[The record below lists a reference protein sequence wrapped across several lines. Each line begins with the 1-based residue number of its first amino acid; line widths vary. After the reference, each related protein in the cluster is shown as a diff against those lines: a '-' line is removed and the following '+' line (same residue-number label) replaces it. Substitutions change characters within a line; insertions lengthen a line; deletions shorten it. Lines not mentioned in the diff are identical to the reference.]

1 MQSQVLFPLHEDLTP
16 DPTRNEP
23 GVWIRRLCILSSPNL
38 DALIREVPFECG
50 LNFIRTEE
58 RGDLEENVVAH
69 SVGKTLLMRLIRY
82 TLGEPNY
89 ASGES
94 QAELAKL
101 LPNGLVVAHWRVNGE
116 DWLVRRQLHDHEPN
130 STYCVHWQRE
140 AESSSGPTSDGATA
154 RSILAAC
161 MDAKDDDRVPFK
173 SFLKKLDSVIAED
186 LPRLELA
193 KDRIPHWEDLIGWF
207 ARDCECGYRQ
217 ANEWRHPDLNAGHT
231 GDLNQN
237 KLMMQWLCGLMSA
250 DEAELRNQHRQ
261 LLADQRKTKAAAE
274 KHSRTALLKEESLR
288 DSMDRPKTSD
298 SSASKG
304 KTDLFEENKEPSVT
318 EKAESMLKNSIKL
331 LEELKA
337 KSPVTALEKNATAVQ
352 AKLDQA
358 NTAAGELKGELTAA
372 IKYQRDLKAADRNN
386 PLLKHCNETPCG
398 LRNHFDRVRDLG
410 RDETIDDKLIDTD
423 QTVRQL
429 SDQEKAA
436 TENCKA
442 LQDELKRAQ
451 QALEAAK
458 DKQAESERLLIE
470 QIGRWKQH
478 VVDAKRFDAV
488 AKEASTYD
496 SAVNNLAKAIDDSS
510 AKQEAARKTLEHTKR
525 VVNASAAYTQVLQ
538 RVFNESATG
547 TIQVDGFG
555 LQPKPAKQLTPGGRA
570 LSAMATV
577 VSFDLACVMLSIAGV
592 GNHLR
597 FLIHDS
603 PREGEMEMPLFKR
616 IFDVACYL
624 ESCFGKS
631 LPSFQ
636 YIVTTTKA
644 PPSYCTETEPHT
656 RLVLHGRDEE
666 GRLLKCKF

>member
-1 MQSQVLFPLHEDLTP
+1 MQNQVLFPLHEDLTP
-16 DPTRNEP
+16 DPTRSEP
-23 GVWIRRLCILSSPNL
+23 SVWIHRLYILDEPNVSS
-38 DALIREVPFECG
+38 LIREVPFQRG
-50 LNFIRTEE
+50 LNIIRTEE

-69 SVGKTLLMRLIRY
+69 SVGKTMLMRLIRY

-89 ASGES
+89 ASEES
-94 QAELAKL
+94 QAELAKQ
-101 LPNGLVVAHWRVNGE
+101 LPNGLVVAHWRVKGE
-116 DWLVRRQLHDHEPN
+116 DWLVRRPLHDHEPN
-130 STYCVHWQRE
+130 SAYCVHIQQE
-140 AESSSGPTSDGATA
+140 PKSSFSLTSDDGKA
-154 RSILAAC
+154 RSLLAAC
-161 MDAKDDDRVPFK
+161 IEAKDDERVPFK
-173 SFLKKLDSVIAED
+173 SFLKKLDSVIESD
-186 LPRLELA
+186 LPRLELT

-217 ANEWRHPDLNAGHT
+217 ANEWRHPDINSGQT

-261 LLADQRKTKAAAE
+261 LLADQRKAKAAAE
-274 KHSRTALLKEESLR
+274 KHSRTASLKEESLR
-288 DSMDRPKTSD
+288 DSMDRPKTSEC
-298 SSASKG
+298 SASKD
-304 KTDLFEENKEPSVT
+304 KTDLFNENTEPSVT
-318 EKAESMLKNSIKL
+318 EKAESMLKHSIEL

-337 KSPVTALEKNATAVQ
+337 KSPVPALEKNAAAVQ

-386 PLLKHCNETPCG
+386 PLLKHCNETQCG
-398 LRNHFDRVRDLG
+398 LRNYFDRIRDLG
-410 RDETIDDKLIDTD
+410 HDETIDDKLVDTD

-429 SDQEKAA
+429 YNQEKEA
-436 TENCKA
+436 TENSKA
-442 LQDELKRAQ
+442 LQDELKQAR
-451 QALEAAK
+451 QALETAK
-458 DKQAESERLLIE
+458 HKQAESERLLIE

-488 AKEASTYD
+488 AKEASTHD
-496 SAVNNLAKAIDDSS
+496 SAITNLAKAIDDSS
-510 AKQEAARKTLEHTKR
+510 AKQETARKTLEHTKR
-525 VVNASAAYTQVLQ
+525 VANASAAYTQVLQ
-538 RVFNESATG
+538 RVFNETATG
-547 TIQVDGFG
+547 SIQVDGFG

-592 GNHLR
+592 GNHPR

-624 ESCFGKS
+624 ENCFGDAP
-631 LPSFQ
+631 PSFQ

-644 PPSYCTETEPHT
+644 PPSYCIDGERHT
-656 RLVLHGRDEE
+656 RLILHRRDDE
-666 GRLLKCKF
+666 GRLLKRTF

>member
-16 DPTRNEP
+16 DPNRIEP
-23 GVWIRRLCILSSPNL
+23 SVWIRRLYILGEPNVHS
-38 DALIREVPFECG
+38 LIREVPFERG
-50 LNFIRTEE
+50 LNIIRTEE

-89 ASGES
+89 ASEES
-94 QAELAKL
+94 RAELAKL

-130 STYCVHWQRE
+130 SAYCVHWQRDAE
-140 AESSSGPTSDGATA
+140 ASSGPTSNGSMA

-161 MDAKDDDRVPFK
+161 LDANDDDHVPFK
-173 SFLKKLDSVIAED
+173 SFLKKLDSVIAAG
-186 LPRLELA
+186 LPRLELT
-193 KDRIPHWEDLIGWF
+193 KDRLPHWEDLIGWF

-217 ANEWRHPDLNAGHT
+217 ANEWRHPDTNAGHA

-250 DEAELRNQHRQ
+250 GEAELRNQHRQ
-261 LLADQRKTKAAAE
+261 LLADQRKAKAAAE
-274 KHSRTALLKEESLR
+274 KHSRTASLKEESLR

-304 KTDLFEENKEPSVT
+304 KPDLFEENKEPSVT
-318 EKAESMLKNSIKL
+318 ERAESMLKNSIEL
-331 LEELKA
+331 LDELKA
-337 KSPVTALEKNATAVQ
+337 NSPVPALEKHATAVQ

-372 IKYQRDLKAADRNN
+372 IKYQRDMKAADRNN
-386 PLLKHCNETPCG
+386 PLLKHCSETPCG
-398 LRNHFDRVRDLG
+398 LRNHFDRLRDLG
-410 RDETIDDKLIDTD
+410 RDETIDDKRLDTD
-423 QTVRQL
+423 QSVRQL
-429 SDQEKAA
+429 TDQQKAA
-436 TENCKA
+436 TENCES
-442 LQDELKRAQ
+442 LHDELKQAQ
-451 QALEAAK
+451 QALEAAEL
-458 DKQAESERLLIE
+458 KQAESERLLIE

-478 VVDAKRFDAV
+478 VVDAKRFDTV
-488 AKEASTYD
+488 AKEASTHD
-496 SAVNNLAKAIDDSS
+496 SAVTNLAKAIDDSS

-525 VVNASAAYTQVLQ
+525 VANASAAYTQVLQ

-547 TIQVDGFG
+547 TLQVDGFG
-555 LQPKPAKQLTPGGRA
+555 MQPKPAKQLTPGGRA

-577 VSFDLACVMLSIAGV
+577 ISFDLACVMLSIAGV
-592 GNHLR
+592 GNHPR

-624 ESCFGKS
+624 ENCFGNS
-631 LPSFQ
+631 MPSFQ

-644 PPSYCTETEPHT
+644 PPSYCIEKEAHT
-656 RLVLHGRDEE
+656 RLVLHGRGND
-666 GRLLKCKF
+666 GRLLKMKF

>member
-1 MQSQVLFPLHEDLTP
+1 MQDQVLFPVHEDLTP
-16 DPTRNEP
+16 DPNRIEP
-23 GVWIRRLCILSSPNL
+23 SVWIRRLYILGEPNI
-38 DALIREVPFECG
+38 DSLIREVPFERG
-50 LNFIRTEE
+50 LNIIRTEE

-89 ASGES
+89 ASDES

-101 LPNGLVVAHWRVNGE
+101 LPNGTVVAHWRADGE
-116 DWLVRRQLHDHEPN
+116 DWLVRRPLHDHEPN
-130 STYCVHWQRE
+130 SAYCVHWQQD
-140 AESSSGPTSDGATA
+140 AESSSGPTSDGSTA

-161 MDAKDDDRVPFK
+161 MDAKDNDRVPFK
-173 SFLKKLDSVIAED
+173 AFLKKLDSVIAED

-217 ANEWRHPDLNAGHT
+217 ANEWRHPDINAGQT

-261 LLADQRKTKAAAE
+261 LLADQRKAKATAE
-274 KHSRTALLKEESLR
+274 KHSRTASLREESLR
-288 DSMDRPKTSD
+288 DSMDRPKTSN
-298 SSASKG
+298 SSESKD
-304 KTDLFEENKEPSVT
+304 KTDLLDENKEPSLT
-318 EKAESMLKNSIKL
+318 EKAESMLKNSIDL
-331 LEELKA
+331 LDELKTN
-337 KSPVTALEKNATAVQ
+337 SPVPALEKSATAVQ
-352 AKLDQA
+352 AKLNQA

-372 IKYQRDLKAADRNN
+372 TKYQRDLKAADRNN

-398 LRNHFDRVRDLG
+398 LRNHIERLRDLG
-410 RDETIDDKLIDTD
+410 RDESIDDKLTDTD

-429 SDQEKAA
+429 SDREKGAEA
-436 TENCKA
+436 NSKT
-442 LQDELKRAQ
+442 LQDELARAQ

-458 DKQAESERLLIE
+458 RKQAESERLLIE

-488 AKEASTYD
+488 AKEASTHD
-496 SAVNNLAKAIDDSS
+496 SAVSNLAKAIDDSS
-510 AKQEAARKTLEHTKR
+510 AKQETARKTLEHTKR
-525 VVNASAAYTQVLQ
+525 VANASAAYTQVLQ
-538 RVFNESATG
+538 RVFNEAATG
-547 TIQVDGFG
+547 SIQVDGFG

-592 GNHLR
+592 GNHPR

-616 IFDVACYL
+616 IFDVGCYL
-624 ESCFGKS
+624 ESCFGEA

-644 PPSYCTETEPHT
+644 PPSYCTDVEQHT
-656 RLVLHGRDEE
+656 RLILHGRDDN
-666 GRLLKCKF
+666 GRLLKLTF

>member
-1 MQSQVLFPLHEDLTP
+1 MEDYALFPLHEDLTP
-16 DPTRNEP
+16 DPNRIEP
-23 GVWIRRLCILSSPNL
+23 SVWIRRLYILGDPNT
-38 DALIREVPFECG
+38 DSLIREIPFERG
-50 LNFIRTEE
+50 LNIIRTEE

-89 ASGES
+89 ASEES

-101 LPNGLVVAHWRVNGE
+101 LPNGLVVAHWRVDGE
-116 DWLVRRQLHDHEPN
+116 DWLVRRPLHDHEPN
-130 STYCVHWQRE
+130 SAYCIHWQRE
-140 AESSSGPTSDGATA
+140 TETSSSPTLNHATA
-154 RSILAAC
+154 RAILAAC
-161 MDAKDDDRVPFK
+161 MDAKDNDRVPFK
-173 SFLKKLDSVIAED
+173 SFLKTLDSVIAKE
-186 LPRLELA
+186 LPRLELT
-193 KDRIPHWEDLIGWF
+193 KDRIPHWEDLVGWF
-207 ARDCECGYRQ
+207 TRDCECGYRQ
-217 ANEWRHPDLNAGHT
+217 ANEWRHPDVIAGQT

-261 LLADQRKTKAAAE
+261 LLAEQRKAKAAAE
-274 KHSRTALLKEESLR
+274 KHSRTASLKEESLR

-298 SSASKG
+298 SSANKD

-318 EKAESMLKNSIKL
+318 EKAESMLQNSIEL
-331 LEELKA
+331 LDELKA
-337 KSPVTALEKNATAVQ
+337 KSPVPALEKHATAIQ

-358 NTAAGELKGELTAA
+358 NTAAAELKGELTAA
-372 IKYQRDLKAADRNN
+372 IKYQRDLKAADRNHS
-386 PLLKHCNETPCG
+386 LLKHCNETPCG
-398 LRNHFDRVRDLG
+398 LRNYFDRARELG
-410 RDETIDDKLIDTD
+410 RDETIDDKLVETD
-423 QTVRQL
+423 QAVRQL
-429 SDQEKAA
+429 SDQEKEAIE
-436 TENCKA
+436 TSKA
-442 LQDELKRAQ
+442 LHDELKQAQ
-451 QALEAAK
+451 QAIEAARH
-458 DKQAESERLLIE
+458 KQADSERLLIE

-488 AKEASTYD
+488 AKEASTHD
-496 SAVNNLAKAIDDSS
+496 SAVTNLAKAIDDSS
-510 AKQEAARKTLEHTKR
+510 ARQETARKTLEHTKR
-525 VVNASAAYTQVLQ
+525 VANASAAYTQVLQ
-538 RVFNESATG
+538 RVFNEAATG
-547 TIQVDGFG
+547 SIQVDGFG

-592 GNHLR
+592 GNHPR

-624 ESCFGKS
+624 ESCFGNS

-644 PPSYCTETEPHT
+644 PPSYCNENEPHT
-656 RLVLHGRDEE
+656 CVVLHARDEE
-666 GRLLKCKF
+666 GRLLKMRF

>member
-16 DPTRNEP
+16 DPARTEP
-23 GVWIRRLCILSSPNL
+23 GVWIRRLYILGEPNI
-38 DALIREVPFECG
+38 DSLIREVPFVCG
-50 LNFIRTEE
+50 LNIIRTEE

-89 ASGES
+89 GSEES

-101 LPNGLVVAHWRVNGE
+101 LPNGLVVAHWRVKGE
-116 DWLVRRQLHDHEPN
+116 DWLVRRPLHDHELN
-130 STYCVHWQRE
+130 SAYCVHWQPDT
-140 AESSSGPTSDGATA
+140 ESSSGPTSDGSTA
-154 RSILAAC
+154 RSNLADC
-161 MDAKDDDRVPFK
+161 MKAKDDDRVPFK

-186 LPRLELA
+186 LPRLELT

-217 ANEWRHPDLNAGHT
+217 ANEWRHPDVNSGQT

-261 LLADQRKTKAAAE
+261 LLADQRKAKATAE
-274 KHSRTALLKEESLR
+274 KHSRTASLKEESLL

-298 SSASKG
+298 SSATKD
-304 KTDLFEENKEPSVT
+304 KTDLFDENTEPTVT
-318 EKAESMLKNSIKL
+318 EKAESMLQNSIEL
-331 LEELKA
+331 LDELKA
-337 KSPVTALEKNATAVQ
+337 NSPVPALEKNATAIQ
-352 AKLDQA
+352 ANLDQA
-358 NTAAGELKGELTAA
+358 NTAAGELKGELRAA

-429 SDQEKAA
+429 SDQEKEAA
-436 TENCKA
+436 ANCKT
-442 LQDELKRAQ
+442 LQDELARAQ

-458 DKQAESERLLIE
+458 HKQAESERLLIE

-478 VVDAKRFDAV
+478 VLDAKRFDAV
-488 AKEASTYD
+488 AKEASTHD
-496 SAVNNLAKAIDDSS
+496 SAVTNLAKAIDDSS
-510 AKQEAARKTLEHTKR
+510 ARQETARKTLEHTKR
-525 VVNASAAYTQVLQ
+525 VSNASAAYTQVLQ
-538 RVFNESATG
+538 RVFNEAATG
-547 TIQVDGFG
+547 SIQVDGFG

-592 GNHLR
+592 GNHPR

-624 ESCFGKS
+624 ESCFIEAQ
-631 LPSFQ
+631 PSFQ

-644 PPSYCTETEPHT
+644 PPSYCTENEPHT
-656 RLVLHGRDEE
+656 RLVLHGRDDG
-666 GRLLKCKF
+666 GRLLNRKF